1 MQEEQGVWR
10 AERWPVCPQAT
21 ESSQDLRSAGSCTVR
36 FRDGPPLVPGPLR
49 SNLSAFSHTSC
60 SCGLPTP
67 SRVGVGHA
75 VRVSATR
82 WRGGGALRN
91 PAALIRRRTLL
102 VSTPRS
108 AAIGEHTARRVGPTL
123 RRHCRAA
130 AHPRGGL
137 PARSSLLITPSSATD
152 RSWPQDWGGD
162 REAPLRS
169 LREHRHGQNLAR
181 GRPGESSR
189 ALSFPWCVTVPPG
202 GGKVLPFVPLGRP
215 GHGPR
220 CLRCH
225 RHGDASQVQC
235 DVSIAFDVVK
245 IPCTPPSP
253 PSLGHTPHAPP
264 PCHHAPRMS
273 TDPDGD

>member
-1 MQEEQGVWR
+1 MARR
-10 AERWPVCPQAT
+10 AVACLPAGHGILPG
-21 ESSQDLRSAGSCTVR
+21 SAICR
-36 FRDGPPLVPGPLR
+36 FASETDPPWSLVPGPLR

-82 WRGGGALRN
+82 WRGGGALHN

-245 IPCTPPSP
+245 IPEGPDPP
-253 PSLGHTPHAPP
+253 LPP
-264 PCHHAPRMS
+264 PPWVTHPMRSVTMPPCTAHVHRPRW
-273 TDPDGD
+273 